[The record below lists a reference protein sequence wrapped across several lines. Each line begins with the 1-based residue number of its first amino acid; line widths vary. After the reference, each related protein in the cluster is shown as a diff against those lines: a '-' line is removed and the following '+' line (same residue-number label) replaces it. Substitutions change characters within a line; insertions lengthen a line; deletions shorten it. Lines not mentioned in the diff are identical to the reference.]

1 MRRVNQQQLRKRKET
16 IIDAAMLLAQE
27 PGGWSKLTRG
37 GIALRAGCSD
47 ALVSNYLG
55 SMIDIRETLLKTAM
69 KQENY
74 AVIHQAWAAGEKFP
88 KHIKVA
94 MFEHLTSHA

>member
-16 IIDAAMLLAQE
+16 IIDAAMRLATA
-27 PGGWSKLTRG
+27 PGGWSRLTRAA
-37 GIALRAGCSD
+37 IALEASCSD

-88 KHIKVA
+88 KHIEVA
-94 MFEHLTSHA
+94 MFEHMTSEA